1 MALITEKG
9 VLTYKSE
16 VETGTSKAGNPWA
29 RQTIVVS
36 RDGVNAP
43 YDKVAL
49 SVFGD
54 KVNDSERC
62 KVGDTVEI
70 TYSISARE
78 YNGKWYND
86 VSLYRIDLQEAK
98 TQIWQRPAPAGEPF
112 PANCFEEQEGDL
124 PF

>member
-9 VLTYKSE
+9 VLTFKSE

-54 KVNDSERC
+54 KVNDSNRC
-62 KVGDTVEI
+62 KVGDKVEI

-86 VSLYRIDLQEAK
+86 ISLFKIESESPAS
-98 TQIWQRPAPAGEPF
+98 RPAPAPQTKDI
-112 PANCFEEQEGDL
+112 PAEDLDPAAHGDDL
-124 PF
+124 PW

>member
-16 VETGTSKAGNPWA
+16 VETGISKAGNPWA

-112 PANCFEEQEGDL
+112 PANCFEEQKGDL

>member
-16 VETGTSKAGNPWA
+16 VETGISKAGNPWA

-86 VSLYRIDLQEAK
+86 VSLYRIDLQEAT
-98 TQIWQRPAPAGEPF
+98 TQIWKRPAPAGEPF
-112 PANCFEEQEGDL
+112 PANCFEEQKGDL

>member
-1 MALITEKG
+1 MGFITEKG
-9 VLTYKSE
+9 VLTYKSQ
-16 VETGTSKAGNPWA
+16 VETGTSKSGNTWQK
-29 RQTIVVS
+29 QTIVVS
-36 RDGVNAP
+36 RENVNAP

-62 KVGDTVEI
+62 KVGDKVEI

-112 PANCFEEQEGDL
+112 PANCFEEQKGDL

>member
-16 VETGTSKAGNPWA
+16 VETGISKAGNPWA

-54 KVNDSERC
+54 KVNDSESC

-112 PANCFEEQEGDL
+112 PANCFEEQQGDL